1 MKPKTYDYIVVG
13 AGAAG
18 CPLAAR
24 LVESGASV
32 LLVEA
37 GPKNQDSAIQNSDI
51 GSMVSLWGSNYD
63 WKFKTEKKEH
73 LNNRQ
78 YEPPQHSL
86 QKSYQ

>member
-1 MKPKTYDYIVVG
+1 MKSKTYDYIVVG

-37 GPKNQDSAIQNSDI
+37 GPNNQDKAIQNSDI

-63 WKFKTEKKEH
+63 WK
-73 LNNRQ
+73 
-78 YEPPQHSL
+78 
-86 QKSYQ
+86 